1 MSNKENKIS
10 MIFDKKNYILM
21 GAGVVLIV
29 LGLVLLSGGGSDD
42 PEVFN
47 EALFN
52 KRRLVVA
59 PLIMFGGF
67 VLEFIAIMRRPNKG

>member
-1 MSNKENKIS
+1 MSKKDNNVS
-10 MIFDKKNYILM
+10 MIFDKTNYILM
-21 GAGVVLIV
+21 GAGLVLIA

-42 PEVFN
+42 PKVFN

-59 PLIMFGGF
+59 PLIMFAGF
-67 VLEFIAIMRRPNKG
+67 ILEFIAIMRKPSKS